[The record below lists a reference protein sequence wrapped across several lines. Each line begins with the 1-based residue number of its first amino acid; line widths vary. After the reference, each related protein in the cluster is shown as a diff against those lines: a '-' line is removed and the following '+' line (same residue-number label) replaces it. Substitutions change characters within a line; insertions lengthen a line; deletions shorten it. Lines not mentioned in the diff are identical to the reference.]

1 MVDKET
7 ILEKA
12 IGLNA
17 DIIAVSG
24 LITPSLFQ
32 MEELCREMSARGM
45 STPLFIGGAT
55 TNALHTAV
63 RLAPLYGH
71 VFHGPDASATAVMA
85 NKCMT
90 DRKAFEQEQHNEQE
104 RIRALY
110 AKGSE
115 KAAEEVRDPK
125 QIAPAPSVP
134 HPQDIPAKDLRLE
147 DVLPY
152 FDWRM
157 FYAIWGVKY
166 GSASPEAM
174 ELMQLRQDA
183 EEELALGNF
192 LIRISARF
200 LDACTDGND
209 IICTSSNAS
218 TIRLPMLR
226 QEKGEC
232 MSLCDFIA
240 DEDSGSKSP
249 LGFFTISVKAR
260 KAAHEEG
267 CCCPACGN
275 KYEDLV
281 AKTVRMTLAEA
292 ASKWLDKE
300 LETFVKD
307 EMKFIKPAAGYASCP
322 DHTLKRD
329 IMDILSGEFS
339 LGIKLTESCAMIP
352 EASICGMIV
361 MHPQAKY
368 IEVRKIGQKQH
379 DEYVAR
385 RGMDAVSARR
395 FLGHLL
401 DA

>member
-1 MVDKET
+1 
-7 ILEKA
+7 
-12 IGLNA
+12 
-17 DIIAVSG
+17 
-24 LITPSLFQ
+24 
-32 MEELCREMSARGM
+32 
-45 STPLFIGGAT
+45 
-55 TNALHTAV
+55 
-63 RLAPLYGH
+63 
-71 VFHGPDASATAVMA
+71 
-85 NKCMT
+85 
-90 DRKAFEQEQHNEQE
+90 
-104 RIRALY
+104 
-110 AKGSE
+110 
-115 KAAEEVRDPK
+115 
-125 QIAPAPSVP
+125 
-134 HPQDIPAKDLRLE
+134 
-147 DVLPY
+147 
-152 FDWRM
+152 
-157 FYAIWGVKY
+157 
-166 GSASPEAM
+166 
-174 ELMQLRQDA
+174 
-183 EEELALGNF
+183 
-192 LIRISARF
+192 
-200 LDACTDGND
+200 
-209 IICTSSNAS
+209 
-218 TIRLPMLR
+218 
-226 QEKGEC
+226 

-249 LGFFTISVKAR
+249 VGFFTISVKAR

-385 RGMDAVSARR
+385 RGMEAVSARR

>member
-1 MVDKET
+1 MDKET

-12 IGLNA
+12 VELDA

-32 MEELCREMSARGM
+32 MEELCREMKSRGM
-45 STPLFIGGAT
+45 TTPLFIGGAT

-63 RLAPLYGH
+63 KLAPLYDH
-71 VFHGPDASATAVMA
+71 VFHGPDASAAAVMA
-85 NKCMT
+85 NRCIT
-90 DRKAFEQEQHNEQE
+90 DRKSFEDEQHNEQK
-104 RIRALY
+104 RIRDMYHKADLS
-110 AKGSE
+110 KEE
-115 KAAEEVRDPK
+115 KQKSIQIDAAPAVSRPSDLPARELKTEEVM
-125 QIAPAPSVP
+125 A
-134 HPQDIPAKDLRLE
+134 
-147 DVLPY
+147 Y

-166 GSASPEAM
+166 GSTSPEAM

-192 LIRISARF
+192 VIKISARF
-200 LDACTDGND
+200 LDACTDGHD
-209 IICTSSNAS
+209 IITDEA
-218 TIRLPMLR
+218 RLPMLR
-226 QEKGEC
+226 QEKGEGL
-232 MSLCDFIA
+232 SLCDYMA
-240 DEDSGSKSP
+240 HENSGSKSP

-275 KYEDLV
+275 KYEDLI

-300 LETFVKD
+300 LK
-307 EMKFIKPAAGYASCP
+307 KFEQDGTKIIKPAAGYASCP

-329 IMDILSGEFS
+329 ILKVLSGKYS

-352 EASICGMIV
+352 EASICGLIV

-368 IEVRKIGQKQH
+368 IEVRRISQKQH

-385 RGMDAVSARR
+385 RGMDATSARR
-395 FLGHLL
+395 FLSHLL

>member
-1 MVDKET
+1 
-7 ILEKA
+7 
-12 IGLNA
+12 
-17 DIIAVSG
+17 
-24 LITPSLFQ
+24 
-32 MEELCREMSARGM
+32 
-45 STPLFIGGAT
+45 
-55 TNALHTAV
+55 
-63 RLAPLYGH
+63 
-71 VFHGPDASATAVMA
+71 
-85 NKCMT
+85 
-90 DRKAFEQEQHNEQE
+90 
-104 RIRALY
+104 
-110 AKGSE
+110 
-115 KAAEEVRDPK
+115 
-125 QIAPAPSVP
+125 
-134 HPQDIPAKDLRLE
+134 
-147 DVLPY
+147 
-152 FDWRM
+152 M

-218 TIRLPMLR
+218 TVRLPMLR

-395 FLGHLL
+395 FLGYLFHCRNSVLCGSGKDL
-401 DA
+401 FH